1 MADPKI
7 KVEIGAVAD
16 GLIKN
21 VDGSIR
27 SLEQLQRELDDLDK
41 KLRTAADPT
50 EIINLNKQIGSLKAG
65 MQSLRTAGID
75 PLTRATSNYNSV
87 GIDFARIIQDA
98 PFGIIGV
105 SNNITQLASSF
116 QNARASG
123 QSFNSILGSIFS
135 AGNIL
140 TLGISAITTALVL
153 YEQGVFDFTK
163 SNEEATK
170 SLKDL
175 ANEIDNA
182 ESRSIA
188 EITTINALRSII
200 EDETL
205 ARDKRLSAI
214 DRLQKRYPEIFRNAD
229 REKLLNGQLITSYD
243 LLTKSII
250 QRAEA
255 DLATKRIPELNKEKQ
270 VIDNQIIALQKKLEL
285 EQAILKATSQVPSPS
300 GLAVATGTTAGTGT
314 GVDLFAI
321 QSEKVKKLE
330 SEIRS
335 LSTTSKGLQINID
348 GFAESIVSYNEEFAN
363 ILDPLK
369 SDFKELKTDVDNL
382 KRSFEDLSNLPRIGL
397 PGSNLEDLARQLRA
411 RREQLQTGG
420 LVDPNSLQNAIANAP
435 GISTTLPITGIASQF
450 QTEADKIKT
459 TVEDLSQAFTGLGS
473 LIGKA
478 FENPQLG
485 TFLGQF
491 ASFAAKLIA
500 TNFKIAGS
508 NAVAGATSAAAATG
522 PAAPFTLAG
531 FIAASLGL
539 VASAFSAFG
548 GSRSGG
554 GSFSGASGMGTSFA
568 GGGQGLQF
576 DRSLNL
582 VGEFRVKGQDLVYVF
597 NEANSKNRKG

>member
-65 MQSLRTAGID
+65 MQSLRTAGLD

-123 QSFNSILGSIFS
+123 QSFTKILGSIFS
-135 AGNIL
+135 AGNIV

-153 YEQGVFDFTK
+153 YEQGLFGAKEGVEDLDQAQKDFNDTLKETDKLVRAEFYTQILRDLGILKFEITDTGRVIKDVFSDKTA
-163 SNEEATK
+163 EEKLALLADRIKTATK
-170 SLKDL
+170 PELQALSQFLKENLQDSFRGAANATTDL
-175 ANEIDNA
+175 ERQIANSNIDLYTGQLKLVDQQLSFYKDSTDNAKESSRKLKVEID
-182 ESRSIA
+182 E
-188 EITTINALRSII
+188 
-200 EDETL
+200 
-205 ARDKRLSAI
+205 
-214 DRLQKRYPEIFRNAD
+214 
-229 REKLLNGQLITSYD
+229 
-243 LLTKSII
+243 
-250 QRAEA
+250 
-255 DLATKRIPELNKEKQ
+255 
-270 VIDNQIIALQKKLEL
+270 
-285 EQAILKATSQVPSPS
+285 
-300 GLAVATGTTAGTGT
+300 
-314 GVDLFAI
+314 
-321 QSEKVKKLE
+321 
-330 SEIRS
+330 
-335 LSTTSKGLQINID
+335 
-348 GFAESIVSYNEEFAN
+348 
-363 ILDPLK
+363 
-369 SDFKELKTDVDNL
+369 L

-397 PGSNLEDLARQLRA
+397 PGENLEDLARRLRA
-411 RREQLQTGG
+411 RRQQLQEGG
-420 LVDPNSLQNAIANAP
+420 RVDPNNLQTAIANAP
-435 GISTTLPITGIASQF
+435 GISTTLPIAGIADKF
-450 QTEADKIKT
+450 ETEADKIKL
-459 TVEDLSQAFTGLGS
+459 TVDELSGAFTGLGS

-491 ASFAAKLIA
+491 ATFAAKLIA

-548 GSRSGG
+548 GGRGGG
-554 GSFSGASGMGTSFA
+554 GSFSGASGVSSGTSFA

-597 NEANSKNRKG
+597 NEASSRNQRG

>member
-50 EIINLNKQIGSLKAG
+50 EIIQLNKQIGSLKAG
-65 MQSLRTAGID
+65 MQSLRTAGLD
-75 PLTRATSNYNSV
+75 PLTRAQSNYNAV

-123 QSFNSILGSIFS
+123 QSFTKILGSIFS
-135 AGNIL
+135 AGNIV

-153 YEQGVFDFTK
+153 YEQGVFGFTE
-163 SNEEATK
+163 SNKEATK

-182 ESRSIA
+182 QSRSVA
-188 EITTINALRSII
+188 EITTINSLRSII

-214 DRLQKRYPEIFRNAD
+214 DRLQQRYPEIFRNAD

-255 DLATKRIPELNKEKQ
+255 DLATKRIPELDKEKQ

-285 EQAILKATSQVPSPS
+285 EQAILKATSQAPAPS
-300 GLAVATGTTAGTGT
+300 GLAVVTGTTAGTGT

-348 GFAESIVSYNEEFAN
+348 GFAQSIVSYNEEFAN
-363 ILDPLK
+363 VLDPLK
-369 SDFKELKTDVDNL
+369 SDFKDINNNVKELQESILSFSTNPLVDAYYEAVRLNAEFNKIASSILTINQPDNL
-382 KRSFEDLSNLPRIGL
+382 IDLSGF
-397 PGSNLEDLARQLRA
+397 Q
-411 RREQLQTGG
+411 
-420 LVDPNSLQNAIANAP
+420 
-435 GISTTLPITGIASQF
+435 PITEIADEF
-450 QTEADKIKT
+450 QTQAEKIKL
-459 TVEDLSQAFTGLGS
+459 TVDELSGAFTGLGS

-478 FENPQLG
+478 FQNPQLG

-491 ASFAAKLIA
+491 ATFAAKLIA

-548 GSRSGG
+548 GGRGGG
-554 GSFSGASGMGTSFA
+554 GSFSGASGVSAGTSFA

-597 NEANSKNRKG
+597 NEASSRNQRG

>member
-50 EIINLNKQIGSLKAG
+50 EIIQLNKQIGSLKAG
-65 MQSLRTAGID
+65 MQSLRTAGLD
-75 PLTRATSNYNSV
+75 PLTRAQSNYNAV

-123 QSFNSILGSIFS
+123 QSFTKILGSIFS
-135 AGNIL
+135 AGNIV

-153 YEQGVFDFTK
+153 YEQGVFGFTE
-163 SNEEATK
+163 SNKEATK

-182 ESRSIA
+182 QSRSVA
-188 EITTINALRSII
+188 EITTINSLRSII

-214 DRLQKRYPEIFRNAD
+214 DRLQQRYPEIFRNAD

-255 DLATKRIPELNKEKQ
+255 DLATKRIPELDKEKQ

-285 EQAILKATSQVPSPS
+285 EQAILKATSQAPAPS
-300 GLAVATGTTAGTGT
+300 GLAVVTGTTAGTGT

-348 GFAESIVSYNEEFAN
+348 GFAQSIVSYNEEFAN
-363 ILDPLK
+363 VLDPLK
-369 SDFKELKTDVDNL
+369 SDFKDINNNVKELQESILSFSTNPLVDAYYEAVRLNAEFNKIASSILTINQPDNL
-382 KRSFEDLSNLPRIGL
+382 IDLSGF
-397 PGSNLEDLARQLRA
+397 Q
-411 RREQLQTGG
+411 
-420 LVDPNSLQNAIANAP
+420 
-435 GISTTLPITGIASQF
+435 PITEIADEF
-450 QTEADKIKT
+450 QTQAEKIKL
-459 TVEDLSQAFTGLGS
+459 TVDELSGAFTGLGS

-478 FENPQLG
+478 FQNPQLG

-491 ASFAAKLIA
+491 ATFAAKLIA

-548 GSRSGG
+548 GGRGGG
-554 GSFSGASGMGTSFA
+554 GSFSGASGVSAGTSIT

-597 NEANSKNRKG
+597 NEASSRNQRG